1 MEMETTTIEVYE
13 FIKNL
18 RNEINELDNELT
30 ITPVL
35 DNKDISIKAL
45 DLVEMLKQTNL
56 SQTLKDLYE
65 SALTMDTL
73 KVIELDLKLKRL
85 MGNIEKDSEFLEHT
99 QKVLDDEVN
108 APEYNKE
115 QAQEVAQKIQ
125 KYGLI
130 NYLDYNISKIRK
142 GNNKNI
148 IRKILVGFNV
158 ISGRGSYLC
167 ETIADSG
174 EGKSLEDEIAFLMSM
189 PQEYIF
195 RKDSMTLASFTR
207 YPTSYFNRKIIYF
220 GDLGNSKT
228 MEQLEPVFD
237 IAKKLITEKYYSRD
251 VCEGQGSKQEIKTL
265 ELEVESIGG
274 VYSSID
280 NNATKGDEQLIS
292 RTVNFTP
299 METNEMT
306 VLEYMFD
313 VSQELSKEYKEREQA
328 KAELKKFAEYQKML
342 IKNNIK
348 VINPF
353 KRPFIEYALT
363 SQTPKRE
370 LTQQKELFE
379 GFCILSNYNCKEYND
394 NYVATQKQ
402 FKEYFNQIAL
412 ENALIPYEN
421 DFLKM
426 VWAKGKKYELKIIDD
441 NPEQNENDEINL
453 KFSRVLEDMEVY
465 SFEDLD
471 DRQEKIFAKKLI
483 QYYGVNGKSLEH
495 KEDIFFTYNS
505 IKRLYSRYKA
515 FKNVADFKSLMS
527 KLYKMDY
534 IGKLEVKYKNQSIYY
549 LTPKVQEIN
558 IEMDLTK
565 DDIIEAN
572 NYLAKLEII

>member
-1 MEMETTTIEVYE
+1 
-13 FIKNL
+13 
-18 RNEINELDNELT
+18 
-30 ITPVL
+30 
-35 DNKDISIKAL
+35 
-45 DLVEMLKQTNL
+45 
-56 SQTLKDLYE
+56 
-65 SALTMDTL
+65 MDTL

-207 YPTSYFNRKIIYF
+207 YPKNYFNRKIIYY
-220 GDLGNSKT
+220 GDLGNPKT

-237 IAKKLITEKYYSRD
+237 INKKLITEKYYSRD
-251 VCEGQGSKQEIKTL
+251 VCEGQGSKQEILTL
-265 ELEVESIGG
+265 EMEVESIGG
-274 VYSSID
+274 VYSSVD

-299 METNEMT
+299 METSEIT

-342 IKNNIK
+342 IKNKIN

-379 GFCILSNYNCKEYND
+379 GFCILSNYNCNDYNG
-394 NYVATQKQ
+394 NYVASQKQ

-426 VWAKGKKYELKIIDD
+426 IWSQGKKYELKLIND
-441 NPEQNENDEINL
+441 NPEDNEIDEINL
-453 KFSRVLEDMEVY
+453 KFSRVLEEMQEDRHFSNDIY

-471 DRQEKIFAKKLI
+471 DRQEKIFVKKLM
-483 QYYGVNGKSLEH
+483 QYFGLYGRSLEH
-495 KEDIFFTYNS
+495 KENIFFTYNS
-505 IKRLYSRYKA
+505 IKALYSKNRS

-534 IGKLEVKYKNQSIYY
+534 VGKLEVKHKSQSIYY

-572 NYLAKLEII
+572 KYLAKLEII